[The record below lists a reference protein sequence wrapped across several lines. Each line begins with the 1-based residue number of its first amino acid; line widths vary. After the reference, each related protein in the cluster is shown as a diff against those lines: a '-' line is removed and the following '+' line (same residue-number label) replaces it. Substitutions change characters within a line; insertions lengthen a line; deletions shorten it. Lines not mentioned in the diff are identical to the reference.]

1 MVIGETRQLIQLGW
15 ATYILSVLNMIDF
28 LNLGLF
34 IVFYFYRFFFV
45 TLVSLLNFRPPPDT
59 YSEFRYMSELTYQ
72 SQNLT
77 AFNCVLTYMRM
88 FTYLQFSTRLSQ
100 LTHTLT
106 EASEDLVGFLFMF
119 LLVFMAYA
127 FSFHMAFKMDV
138 ESSNPTGFARP
149 LRTRLIS
156 PRASPP
162 NPANLAPRV
171 PSD

>member
-1 MVIGETRQLIQLGW
+1 
-15 ATYILSVLNMIDF
+15 
-28 LNLGLF
+28 
-34 IVFYFYRFFFV
+34 
-45 TLVSLLNFRPPPDT
+45 
-59 YSEFRYMSELTYQ
+59 MSELTYQ

-156 PRASPP
+156 PRASPLTEP
-162 NPANLAPRV
+162 G
-171 PSD
+171 